1 MASSAETAVPLE
13 SLPDAVVMTDARGRI
28 LRVNQHVEEL
38 LGYDRSEL
46 VGQPIEMLVPE
57 RFRAGHTAHR
67 EGYEVAP
74 RVRHMGAGV
83 PLYARRKDGRDVAVE
98 IMLSPGANHTVIAVM
113 RDITARC
120 ELERFRDEY
129 VGYISHDIKNPL
141 SVIALQSRVLA
152 RELAGDPRGDAR
164 AAVEVIAQSAAFID
178 RMVRE
183 LLEMSYL
190 ESERIELHCEKVA
203 LGTFLKDVLERTVS
217 TVDRKRVR
225 LETSDAP
232 TVWVDT
238 TRIERVVVNF
248 VQNAIKYAAPDTLI
262 RVCLGVRDDM
272 AIVSV
277 VDHGPGLTKEESSY
291 VFDKYRR
298 TRTAAKR
305 DGLGLGLYISRK
317 IVEAHG
323 GRIGVDSVPGEGST
337 FFFQVPLAAREARV
351 AVAVLALDTAGDD
364 EALRLRGAHVLLVDD
379 ETNAVSALGSLL
391 EDEGLSIATATSG
404 EEALEKAA
412 RKAPDA
418 IVLDVEMPGMSGLTL
433 LSRLRELYPGVPAVF
448 MTGYLRHHAGIAEA
462 RKATGAA
469 YVGKPV
475 DVDELLKVLAR
486 IVTCRN

>member
-1 MASSAETAVPLE
+1 MASVETTVPLE
-13 SLPDAVVMTDARGRI
+13 SLPDAVVITDAGGRI
-28 LRVNQHVEEL
+28 LRVNQHIEQL

-46 VGQPIEMLVPE
+46 LGEPIEMLVPE
-57 RFRAGHTAHR
+57 RFRAGHTAQR
-67 EGYEVAP
+67 EGYERAP
-74 RVRHMGAGV
+74 RVRHMGAGI
-83 PLYARRKDGRDVAVE
+83 PLCARRKDGRDVPVE
-98 IMLSPGANHTVIAVM
+98 IMLSPGSNGTVIAVM
-113 RDITARC
+113 RDITARR

-141 SVIALQSRVLA
+141 SIIALQSRVLA
-152 RELAGDPRGDAR
+152 RELADDQRPDAR

-190 ESERIELHCEKVA
+190 ESERIELHREETEF
-203 LGTFLKDVLERTVS
+203 GGFLKDVLERTVS
-217 TVDRKRVR
+217 TADRKRVR
-225 LETSDAP
+225 LETRDAP

-248 VQNAIKYAAPDTLI
+248 VQNAIKYAAPDTPI

-272 AIVSV
+272 AMVSV
-277 VDHGPGLTKEESSY
+277 VDHGPGLTHEEAAY

-337 FFFQVPLAAREARV
+337 FFFQVPLAARADKS
-351 AVAVLALDTAGDD
+351 AVAVESLGVVEAD
-364 EALRLRGAHVLLVDD
+364 ESMRLRGAHVLLVDD

-404 EEALEKAA
+404 EEALAKAA
-412 RKAPDA
+412 RKRPDA

-433 LSRLRELYPGVPAVF
+433 LMTLRERYPGVPAVF

-486 IVTCRN
+486 IITRRS